1 MGLLH
6 VPEVQSMPALLGT
19 QNPPAACFSRQQP
32 GVTLLLRLTQY
43 CVLEQPVD
51 VPVHCVHNSRFS
63 PNNSSPYGSP
73 VAAEAEVESATVTSK
88 AATIMAVQFMAE
100 DGAE

>member
-51 VPVHCVHNSRFS
+51 VPVHCVQNSRFS
-63 PNNSSPYGSP
+63 PNNSAP
-73 VAAEAEVESATVTSK
+73 
-88 AATIMAVQFMAE
+88 MAE
-100 DGAE
+100 KRKG